1 VIRLLI
7 AIVLSFTLLTLPHH
21 TRLLWMAHLPP
32 SYDHCNSS
40 IIVLFQPIAFLL
52 LFLNSG
58 INPLLYAF
66 FSARFRSACHDLLI
80 LQRQRSD
87 FYLKKSNGATLN
99 ASARLHVDALKAK
112 CASNGTDKGERGMI
126 CANYFCLSISAVNGS
141 TTSHYQRQMSEQQ
154 KLIVNKNHPAD
165 LNAIYV

>member
-7 AIVLSFTLLTLPHH
+7 AIVMSFALLTLPHH
-21 TRLLWMAHLPP
+21 TRLLWLAHLPP

-87 FYLKKSNGATLN
+87 FYVKKSTATLN
-99 ASARLHVDALKAK
+99 ASAKRHVDMLKTK
-112 CASNGTDKGERGMI
+112 CASNGVDKGLKL
-126 CANYFCLSISAVNGS
+126 FTISN
-141 TTSHYQRQMSEQQ
+141 
-154 KLIVNKNHPAD
+154 
-165 LNAIYV
+165 